1 MDITARLNML
11 KTQIEK
17 GKIEVA
23 KAEQNIANLT
33 AQKEQ
38 IEQEIR
44 SLGVEPENIQVEIE
58 RLNQEIIQGL
68 TEAENLLRG

>member
-11 KTQIEK
+11 KNQIEK

-38 IEQEIR
+38 IYAEIR
-44 SLGVEPENIQVEIE
+44 ALGVEPENIQAEIE
-58 RLNQEIIQGL
+58 RLDREIIQGL